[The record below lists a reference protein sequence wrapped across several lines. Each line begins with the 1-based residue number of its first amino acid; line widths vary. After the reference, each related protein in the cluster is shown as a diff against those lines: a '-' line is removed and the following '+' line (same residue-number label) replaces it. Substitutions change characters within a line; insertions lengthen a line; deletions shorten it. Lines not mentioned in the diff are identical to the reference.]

1 MSNTVEAVKER
12 LTAAEIIG
20 RRVQLRQ
27 AGRNLK
33 GLCCFHSEK
42 TPSFFVFPETNTYKC
57 FGCNEGGDIFTFV
70 MKNENLEF
78 RDALR
83 QLAEE
88 AGVPL
93 SDSPQIS
100 AQAAARKAHISANNA
115 AAAFFREQLAE
126 SPTAQFVRDY
136 AAERGLDATALERFQ
151 LGFAPDS
158 WDSLRTNLN
167 KLGYNDE
174 DLSAAGLLRSRDD
187 RFYDVFRNR
196 LMFPIAD
203 RRGDIVGFGG
213 RALGDDP
220 AKYMNSPQTA
230 AFDKGGVLYGLNL
243 ARESIRESGVAVVV
257 EGYMDA
263 IAAHQHGFDNVV
275 AAMGTAITPSQVRLL
290 RGIAKRVVIALDA
303 DAAGV
308 AATRRNLEMAS
319 GLSDEVPADAPGLES
334 LTQHEDNLAAQIF
347 VATLPPDTD
356 PDDVIRA
363 DAAAWEAITSQ
374 ATPLADYLFAAIT
387 DGIDPADFAA
397 RAAAMKQAVP
407 IIQGLAEPAVRS
419 HYISRLAASLHIPEE
434 DIQREVRRGR
444 RRTRNTPPPTAAP
457 GPELRRDDYLLALGI
472 ANLTYFRTIA
482 ANVVRPEDYSSI
494 ENRLLAESFT
504 RIEVN
509 GEDGVDWL
517 RGQLD
522 GSLHERFD
530 QIERLRRSM
539 PESVGEDLFAD
550 MQRAALRLRR
560 DGLRAEN
567 RQLQLIQGEG
577 QSIRA
582 DEALAERQ
590 RQILNEIREI
600 EKGLR

>member
-93 SDSPQIS
+93 SDSPQMS
-100 AQAAARKAHISANNA
+100 AQAAARKAHISANSV
-115 AAAFFREQLAE
+115 AAAFFQQQLNE
-126 SPTAQFVRDY
+126 TPVAQSVRDY
-136 AAERGLDATALERFQ
+136 AARRGLDAATLERFQ
-151 LGFAPDS
+151 LGFAPKSGDV
-158 WDSLRTNLN
+158 LRGHMNS
-167 KLGYNDE
+167 LGYNEE
-174 DLSAAGLLRSRDD
+174 DLTAAGLTGNNERGV
-187 RFYDVFRNR
+187 YEVFRNR

-213 RALGDDP
+213 REMGDHP
-220 AKYMNSPQTA
+220 AKYMNTPQTA

-243 ARESIRESGVAVVV
+243 ARESIRESGTAVVV

-303 DAAGV
+303 DAAGT
-308 AATRRNLEMAS
+308 AATRRSLEMVS
-319 GLSDEVPADAPGLES
+319 GLSDEPTADALDLES
-334 LTQHEDNLAAQIF
+334 LTQHEDDLRARIF
-347 VATLPPDTD
+347 VAALPAETD
-356 PDDVIRA
+356 PDDVIRS
-363 DAAAWEAITSQ
+363 DPAAWEQVLEDA
-374 ATPLADYLFAAIT
+374 APLADYLFAAIT
-387 DGIDPADFAA
+387 DGIDPGDFAA
-397 RAAAMKQAVP
+397 RAEAMRQAVP
-407 IIQGLAEPAVRS
+407 IIQGLAEPAVRT
-419 HYISRLAASLHIPEE
+419 HYVSRLATALHIPEE
-434 DIQREVRRGR
+434 DIQHEVRLGR
-444 RRTRNTPPPTAAP
+444 QRTRNTPPPVAAP
-457 GPELRRDDYLLALGI
+457 GPELRRDDYLLALGMG
-472 ANLTYFRTIA
+472 NLTYFRTIA
-482 ANVVRPEDYSSI
+482 ANVVRPEDYSNS
-494 ENRLLAESFT
+494 ENRLLAEYFT
-504 RIEVN
+504 TIEVN
-509 GEDGVDWL
+509 GEAGVDWL
-517 RGQLD
+517 REQLD
-522 GSLHERFD
+522 SSLRERFD
-530 QIERLRRSM
+530 QLERFRRLM
-539 PESVGEDLFAD
+539 PESEGEDLFAD
-550 MQRAALRLRR
+550 MQRVALRLRR

-577 QSIRA
+577 QSIRE

>member
-444 RRTRNTPPPTAAP
+444 RRIRNAPPPTTAP
-457 GPELRRDDYLLALGI
+457 RPELRRDDYLLALGI

>member
-167 KLGYNDE
+167 ELGYNDE

-220 AKYMNSPQTA
+220 AKYMNTPQTA

-243 ARESIRESGVAVVV
+243 ARESIRENGTAVVV

-387 DGIDPADFAA
+387 DGIDPADFPA
-397 RAAAMKQAVP
+397 RAAAMKQAVQ

-434 DIQREVRRGR
+434 AIQREVRHGR

-457 GPELRRDDYLLALGI
+457 GPELRRDDYLLALGM

>member
-1 MSNTVEAVKER
+1 MFNTVEAVKER

-42 TPSFFVFPETNTYKC
+42 TPSFFVFPETNRYKC

-93 SDSPQIS
+93 SDSPQRS

-158 WDSLRTNLN
+158 WDRLRTNLN

-230 AFDKGGVLYGLNL
+230 AFDKGGLLYGLGL

-290 RGIAKRVVIALDA
+290 SGLAKRVVIALDA
-303 DAAGV
+303 DAAGA
-308 AATRRNLEMAS
+308 AATRRSLEMAS

-444 RRTRNTPPPTAAP
+444 RRIRNAPPPTTAP
-457 GPELRRDDYLLALGI
+457 GPELRRDDYLLALGM

-482 ANVVRPEDYSSI
+482 ANVVRPEDYSCI

>member
-1 MSNTVEAVKER
+1 MT
-12 LTAAEIIG
+12 LT
-20 RRVQLRQ
+20 RSQ
-27 AGRNLK
+27 
-33 GLCCFHSEK
+33 
-42 TPSFFVFPETNTYKC
+42 
-57 FGCNEGGDIFTFV
+57 
-70 MKNENLEF
+70 
-78 RDALR
+78 
-83 QLAEE
+83 
-88 AGVPL
+88 PL
-93 SDSPQIS
+93 SFRPARCQSLPLKPQKNRKPTSRTARLAQSRAKIS
-100 AQAAARKAHISANNA
+100 GRPTISANNA

-387 DGIDPADFAA
+387 DGIDPADFPA
-397 RAAAMKQAVP
+397 RAAAMKQAVQ

-434 DIQREVRRGR
+434 AIQREVRHGR

-457 GPELRRDDYLLALGI
+457 GPELRRDDYLLALGM

-482 ANVVRPEDYSSI
+482 ANVVRPEDYSCI

-517 RGQLD
+517 REQLD
-522 GSLHERFD
+522 GSLHERFG
-530 QIERLRRSM
+530 QLERFRRSM
-539 PESVGEDLFAD
+539 PESEGEDLFAD

>member
-42 TPSFFVFPETNTYKC
+42 TPSFFVFPETNRYKC

-158 WDSLRTNLN
+158 WDRLRTNLN

-457 GPELRRDDYLLALGI
+457 GPELRRDDYLLALGM

-482 ANVVRPEDYSSI
+482 ANVVRPEDYSCI

-517 RGQLD
+517 REQLD
-522 GSLHERFD
+522 GSLHERFG
-530 QIERLRRSM
+530 QLERFRRSM
-539 PESVGEDLFAD
+539 PESEGEDLFAD

>member
-220 AKYMNSPQTA
+220 AKYMNTPQTA

-434 DIQREVRRGR
+434 AIQREVRHGR

>member
-419 HYISRLAASLHIPEE
+419 HYMSRLAASLHIPEE